1 MGLPRA
7 WWRHWGEASL
17 RLRPQGA
24 RGPVHAGAWAR
35 LCRAPAVCGLA
46 DPGRVLTCLLCLIF
60 SQTRTRRR
68 LQWSPWIRSL
78 SASVRRG
85 YRRGLSIRGQDAV
98 LPGTLKIDALSGRI
112 HGRGSQAHSR
122 RCQVGAPGGRRAEPP
137 PPPRPQAAWGRA
149 RAAPGSALRVA
160 SRVPLRASSGPD
172 GAAGWCC
179 VCSGG
184 SCGTRCREPAL
195 LRLQGCGP
203 RPLLAESQSAAA
215 PRWVPPR
222 PPSPRRQCH
231 TPPASCPRSP
241 RTPWFTRAAAFDV
254 SVSNSQS
261 RRAQVTRSCGR
272 PSDPG
277 ARHVPALP
285 AGPGDG
291 ALLSASSDP
300 QWLRHPRVGGGR
312 SSQRDRAGAGAG
324 LAWQTPGLGVRRA
337 ALCRWRRPGEGVTS
351 VPRGE
356 GGQWGA
362 SAVTPLHGLSQPSR
376 CWPRHATPMGARP
389 STGCFAELSGDGAG
403 AAQHGARPC
412 RVSPFGPRVKRAA
425 PRWGSGGSRPLTPP
439 RWGGRGCGSPGAFT
453 FPPLHGSPPLT
464 STRAGDAPGLGAGR
478 RRGFWAEGKHGH
490 LPVS

>member
-1 MGLPRA
+1 MCVLTRGGPQLGVVCPRTHPVAPPPGGLIGRPLSVLSQRPRKQREAEASRPGCRPCAEPSLPCPRRPRGPAHVWGAGPLGLPRA

-17 RLRPQGA
+17 RLRPQCA

-137 PPPRPQAAWGRA
+137 PRPPAASSLGEGACRPRERSARGLACAAAGVLGARWSRRPVLRLFWWFLRDAVPRA
-149 RAAPGSALRVA
+149 GPAPTAG
-160 SRVPLRASSGPD
+160 LRAPSAPRRVTVSSGSP
-172 GAAGWCC
+172 
-179 VCSGG
+179 
-184 SCGTRCREPAL
+184 L
-195 LRLQGCGP
+195 GP
-203 RPLLAESQSAAA
+203 
-215 PRWVPPR
+215 PPG

-241 RTPWFTRAAAFDV
+241 RTPWFTRAAALDV

-376 CWPRHATPMGARP
+376 CWPRHA
-389 STGCFAELSGDGAG
+389 
-403 AAQHGARPC
+403 HGRTAVHGMFR
-412 RVSPFGPRVKRAA
+412 RAV
-425 PRWGSGGSRPLTPP
+425 G
-439 RWGGRGCGSPGAFT
+439 
-453 FPPLHGSPPLT
+453 
-464 STRAGDAPGLGAGR
+464 
-478 RRGFWAEGKHGH
+478 
-490 LPVS
+490 

>member
-1 MGLPRA
+1 MCVLTRGGPQLGVVCPRTHPVAPPPGGLIGRPLSVLSQRPRKQREAEASRPGCRPCAEPSPPRSRRPRGPAHVWGAGPLGLPRA

-137 PPPRPQAAWGRA
+137 PRPRAAWGRA
-149 RAAPGSALRVA
+149 RAAPGSALRAA

-172 GAAGWCC
+172 GAAGRCC

-241 RTPWFTRAAAFDV
+241 RTPWFTRAAALDV

-300 QWLRHPRVGGGR
+300 QWLCHPRVGGGR

-324 LAWQTPGLGVRRA
+324 LAWQTPGLGVRHA

-376 CWPRHATPMGARP
+376 CWPRHA
-389 STGCFAELSGDGAG
+389 
-403 AAQHGARPC
+403 HGRTAVHGMFR
-412 RVSPFGPRVKRAA
+412 RAV
-425 PRWGSGGSRPLTPP
+425 G
-439 RWGGRGCGSPGAFT
+439 
-453 FPPLHGSPPLT
+453 
-464 STRAGDAPGLGAGR
+464 
-478 RRGFWAEGKHGH
+478 
-490 LPVS
+490 

>member
-1 MGLPRA
+1 MCVLTRGGPQLGVVCPRTHPVAPPPGGLIGRPLSVLSQRPRKQREAEASRPGCRPCAEPSLPCPRRPRGPAHVWGAGPLGLPRA

-137 PPPRPQAAWGRA
+137 PRPRAAWGRA
-149 RAAPGSALRVA
+149 RAAPGSALRAA

-172 GAAGWCC
+172 GAAGRCC

-215 PRWVPPR
+215 PRWVPPPARR
-222 PPSPRRQCH
+222 PPAGSVTRHPLRARGPRGRRGSRGLQRSTFLLVTVKAGVHRSPGAAGDRP
-231 TPPASCPRSP
+231 TPGRGTFPRSP
-241 RTPWFTRAAAFDV
+241 QGRATGRCCPRLLTPSGCV
-254 SVSNSQS
+254 
-261 RRAQVTRSCGR
+261 
-272 PSDPG
+272 
-277 ARHVPALP
+277 
-285 AGPGDG
+285 
-291 ALLSASSDP
+291 
-300 QWLRHPRVGGGR
+300 
-312 SSQRDRAGAGAG
+312 
-324 LAWQTPGLGVRRA
+324 TPGWAGVAARRGIGREPGRGWPGRLRGWGFGVRLFA
-337 ALCRWRRPGEGVTS
+337 VGEG
-351 VPRGE
+351 R
-356 GGQWGA
+356 
-362 SAVTPLHGLSQPSR
+362 
-376 CWPRHATPMGARP
+376 
-389 STGCFAELSGDGAG
+389 
-403 AAQHGARPC
+403 
-412 RVSPFGPRVKRAA
+412 
-425 PRWGSGGSRPLTPP
+425 
-439 RWGGRGCGSPGAFT
+439 GRG
-453 FPPLHGSPPLT
+453 
-464 STRAGDAPGLGAGR
+464 
-478 RRGFWAEGKHGH
+478 
-490 LPVS
+490 